1 MWAMRKVSCVCCGS
15 VGKDLQNKVA
25 TTTTHIKSILN
36 KQNIAVLGSC

>member
-1 MWAMRKVSCVCCGS
+1 MRKVSCVCCGS

-25 TTTTHIKSILN
+25 TTTTTHIKSILN